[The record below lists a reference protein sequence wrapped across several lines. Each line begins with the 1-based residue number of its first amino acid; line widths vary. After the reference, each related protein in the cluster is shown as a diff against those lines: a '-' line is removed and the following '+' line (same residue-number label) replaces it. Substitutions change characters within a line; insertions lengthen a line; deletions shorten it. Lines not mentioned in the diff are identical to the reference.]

1 MSENWEPA
9 RAGEVVVGVDGS
21 ENAMCAAEW
30 AAAEAVARATTLALV
45 HATSVPGQA
54 AFEGGEIAERAR
66 EQGRA
71 LLRRAADRIRG
82 RFPELGIRTEISAF
96 TPARLLTELSNG
108 ASLVV
113 TGARGHGGFGGM
125 QVGSV
130 SRKLSV
136 HAHSPLVVVRDWL
149 PYEMLDEVVLGVEP
163 DQEPAPIRFAFEAA
177 ARYSATLH
185 AVRVWHPQTLCS
197 SVPGGCCEDLTQV
210 KHEQISA
217 VEGII
222 DSYAAD
228 HPEVKLEISTGR
240 GNTVPVLTEAAR
252 GTRLLVVGADRHR
265 EPLSVGAG
273 YVVDGLL
280 AHAAT
285 PVAVIPIR

>member
-9 RAGEVVVGVDGS
+9 RAGEVVAGVDGS

-30 AAAEAVARATTLALV
+30 AAAEAVARETSLALA

-54 AFEGGEIAERAR
+54 ALEVGEIADRAR

-71 LLRRAADRIRG
+71 LLQRAVSRVRG
-82 RFPELGIRTEISAF
+82 RFPELDVRTEISDF
-96 TPARLLTELSNG
+96 TPARMLTELSNG
-108 ASLVV
+108 ASVLV
-113 TGARGHGGFGGM
+113 TGARGLGGFGGM

-130 SRKLSV
+130 SRKLAL
-136 HAHSPLVVVRDWL
+136 HAHCPLVVVRDWL

-185 AVRVWHPQTLCS
+185 AVRVWHPQTLYS
-197 SVPGGCCEDLTQV
+197 SVPGGYCEDLTQV

-217 VEGII
+217 ADGKLEP
-222 DSYAAD
+222 YAAD
-228 HPEVKLEISTGR
+228 HPEVKVEISTAR
-240 GNTVPVLTEAAR
+240 GNTVPVLAEAAR

-265 EPLSVGAG
+265 GPLSVGAG

-285 PVAVIPIR
+285 PVAVVPIR

>member
-9 RAGEVVVGVDGS
+9 RAGEVVAGVDGS

-30 AAAEAVARATTLALV
+30 AAAEAVARGTTLALV
-45 HATSVPGQA
+45 HATAVPGQ
-54 AFEGGEIAERAR
+54 GLDDDEIAARAG

-71 LLRRAADRIRG
+71 LLLRARDRVRG
-82 RFPELGIRTEISAF
+82 RFPDLAVRTEISAF
-96 TPARLLTELSNG
+96 TPARMLAESSNT

-113 TGARGHGGFGGM
+113 TGARGRGGFGGM

-136 HAHSPLVVVRDWL
+136 HSHCPLVVVRDWL
-149 PYEMLDEVVLGVEP
+149 PNELLDEVVLGVEP
-163 DQEPAPIRFAFEAA
+163 DQEPAPIRYAFEAA

-185 AVRVWHPQTLCS
+185 AVRVWHPQTLYT
-197 SVPGGCCEDLTQV
+197 SVPGGYCEDLTQIRRQ
-210 KHEQISA
+210 QIAA
-217 VEGII
+217 VETKL
-222 DSYAAD
+222 DRYAAE
-228 HPEVKLEISTGR
+228 HPEVKVEISAGR
-240 GNTVPVLTEAAR
+240 GNTVPVLLEAAR
-252 GTRLLVVGADRHR
+252 DTRLLVIGADRYR
-265 EPLSVGAG
+265 GPLSVGAG

-285 PVAVIPIR
+285 PVAVVPIR